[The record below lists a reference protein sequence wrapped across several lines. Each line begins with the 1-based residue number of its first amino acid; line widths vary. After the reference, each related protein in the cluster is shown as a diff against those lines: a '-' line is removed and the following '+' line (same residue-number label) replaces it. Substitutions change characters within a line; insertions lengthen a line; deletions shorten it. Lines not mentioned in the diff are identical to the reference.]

1 MIFGGHSAV
10 SSSQGVTRKNIHLRM
25 GGKVGKLK
33 SVLRAFIFIYYE
45 GLEVR
50 NNECPMSA

>member
-1 MIFGGHSAV
+1 MFFGGHRAV
-10 SSSQGVTRKNIHLRM
+10 SSGQGVTRKNIYLKM

-50 NNECPMSA
+50 NNQCPMSA